1 MVVLHVQIP
10 DELAERLAV
19 EAAERKMAPE
29 EVAADVLDQA
39 IPPRRHVRFIG
50 VGRSGQHDNA
60 RRSEELL
67 EEHFGT

>member
-1 MVVLHVQIP
+1 VVVLHVQIP
-10 DELAERLAV
+10 DELAKRLAV

-39 IPPRRHVRFIG
+39 IPPRRRVRFIG
-50 VGRSGQHDNA
+50 VGHSGQHDNA